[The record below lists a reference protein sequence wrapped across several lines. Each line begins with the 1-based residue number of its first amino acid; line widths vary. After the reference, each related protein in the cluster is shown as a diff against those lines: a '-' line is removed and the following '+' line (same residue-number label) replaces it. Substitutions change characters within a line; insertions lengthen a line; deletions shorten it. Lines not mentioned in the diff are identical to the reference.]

1 MSFCDVTVTS
11 ILQEKIGNIVFLK
24 LHIFLYLKID
34 INHFYPKIPTGAQ
47 ISTQLPTLEHSAIL
61 LIFIK
66 LSFVKK
72 IFVLSI
78 FEWPFYTDFTVV
90 FVSKQLLLVQF
101 KRLP

>member
-47 ISTQLPTLEHSAIL
+47 ILTQLPTLGVIMYEL
-61 LIFIK
+61 
-66 LSFVKK
+66 
-72 IFVLSI
+72 
-78 FEWPFYTDFTVV
+78 V
-90 FVSKQLLLVQF
+90 FALLVYAN
-101 KRLP
+101 